1 MSMSKHTFVP
11 ERVGYLQI
19 ERDGAVATISMDRP
33 EKLNAIARCFYN
45 DLQKVLDLL
54 VQDGRTRVAIITGAG
69 DRAFS
74 AGGDINSF
82 AETVGLEA
90 VRAYQ
95 EEAMACFA
103 AVEYCPLTII
113 AAVNGIAFG
122 GGCELTLACDITIA
136 SENAVFAM
144 PETTLGLVPGYGV
157 LRAPDVIG
165 RHMAKLMVAAA
176 ERVDA
181 QRALQIGLVQKV
193 VPTGRALDEARA
205 IAGRIASNSPLA
217 IRVGKRLINADI
229 NRAGTDYSIEALTVL
244 QLAPDRAEGVAAF
257 LEKRKPSFG

>member
-1 MSMSKHTFVP
+1 MDKQTSVAL
-11 ERVGYLQI
+11 RIGYLQI
-19 ERDGAVATISMDRP
+19 ERDGPVATIVMDRP
-33 EKLNAIARCFYN
+33 EKLNAITRCFYS
-45 DLQKVLDLL
+45 DLRRVLDLL
-54 VQDGRTRVAIITGAG
+54 VDDGRTRVAIITGAG

-136 SENAVFAM
+136 SDNAVFAM
-144 PETTLGLVPGYGV
+144 PEATLGLVPGYGV

-165 RHMAKLMVAAA
+165 RHMTKFMVAAA

-193 VPTGRALDEARA
+193 VPVGEVLREANE
-205 IAGRIASNSPLA
+205 IAARIAANSPFA
-217 IRVGKRLINADI
+217 IQVGKRLVNADI

-244 QLAPDRAEGVAAF
+244 QLAPDREEGVSAF